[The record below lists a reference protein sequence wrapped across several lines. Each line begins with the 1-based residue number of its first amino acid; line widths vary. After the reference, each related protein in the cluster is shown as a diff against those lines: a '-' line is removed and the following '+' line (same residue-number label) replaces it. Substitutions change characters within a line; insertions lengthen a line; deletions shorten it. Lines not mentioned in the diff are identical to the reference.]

1 MTRTYAPWGLMALRP
16 HSGVDASGLNRS
28 AYLVAGVAGE
38 LAPRAVL
45 GLRGGAGAGSDPAVE
60 ERGEARAEDGWN
72 ESPE

>member
-38 LAPRAVL
+38 LAPRPVL
-45 GLRGGAGAGSDPAVE
+45 GLRG
-60 ERGEARAEDGWN
+60 
-72 ESPE
+72 